1 MLEKIRSVMR
11 IYGMILP
18 RPVRE
23 VIEEI
28 GAEVDRL
35 RTELDQVKTHNE
47 KGIVSFV
54 VNQPK
59 E

>member
-11 IYGMILP
+11 IYGMVLP

-23 VIEEI
+23 VIEAL

-35 RTELDQVKTHNE
+35 RAELDQVK
-47 KGIVSFV
+47 KSQP
-54 VNQPK
+54 QPK

>member
-1 MLEKIRSVMR
+1 MLKTKIDAAMR
-11 IYGMILP
+11 IYGNFLP

-23 VIEEI
+23 VIEEL

-35 RTELDQVKTHNE
+35 RLEVDQVK
-47 KGIVSFV
+47 SQ
-54 VNQPK
+54 NQPK

>member
-1 MLEKIRSVMR
+1 MMLKKIRAAML

-23 VIEEI
+23 VIEEL

-35 RTELDQVKTHNE
+35 RTELDQVK
-47 KGIVSFV
+47 SQ
-54 VNQPK
+54 QPK